1 MTQGKPT
8 AALTARLRTNGQG
21 TRPDALM
28 ALYDDLRRL
37 DKHSEDFDYVTRRK
51 KGRRRSPGWIYE
63 R

>member
-37 DKHSEDFDYVTRRK
+37 DKQSKDFDYVSWR
-51 KGRRRSPGWIYE
+51 
-63 R
+63 

>member
-28 ALYDDLRRL
+28 APYDDLRRL
-37 DKHSEDFDYVTRRK
+37 DKQSKDFDYVSWR
-51 KGRRRSPGWIYE
+51 
-63 R
+63 